1 MKKKFTL
8 IELLVVIAIIAILA
22 SMLLPALSK
31 ARAAAQRI
39 KCASNLKQIGLMH
52 MFYAHDWN
60 DHLICAGPASWYTWA
75 ANVLVY
81 INGSADADTAWYGL
95 PASAWKAI
103 HCPSAPS
110 NGQYDYSYG
119 VVTGDGVTQGV
130 GVAWSGNPGIPIT
143 KIVNASDTFL
153 QGDLLQY
160 NSAYIDTY
168 VCTYAWY
175 DSDIVDRCV
184 DSARAVMGFR
194 HDRQANM
201 CYADGHVES
210 MPHSIKGSA
219 SAGVSDSYIRKF
231 DPSR

>member
-1 MKKKFTL
+1 MKKVFTL

-39 KCASNLKQIGLMH
+39 KCTSNLKQIGLMH
-52 MFYAHDWN
+52 MFYAHDWD
-60 DHLICAGPASWYTWA
+60 DHVICAGPASWYTWA

-81 INGSADADTAWYGL
+81 INGSSNADTAWYGL

-110 NGQYDYSYG
+110 NAQYDYSYG

-160 NSAYIDTY
+160 NGAYINT
-168 VCTYAWY
+168 
-175 DSDIVDRCV
+175 DSNISGWIDNDVTDRSV
-184 DSARAVMGFR
+184 DSARAIVGFR

-201 CYADGHVES
+201 CFADGHVES
-210 MPHSIKGSA
+210 LKTSDKGSA
-219 SAGVSDSYIRKF
+219 SAGISDNYKRKF

>member
-1 MKKKFTL
+1 MKKIFTL

-39 KCASNLKQIGLMH
+39 KCTNNLKQIGLMH
-52 MFYAHDWN
+52 MFYAQDWD

-81 INGSADADTAWYGL
+81 LSGAADADAAWYGI
-95 PASAWKAI
+95 SDWNAI
-103 HCPSAPS
+103 HCPTAPTRT
-110 NGQYDYSYG
+110 QYNYSYG
-119 VVTGDGVTQGV
+119 VVVGDGITKGV
-130 GVAWSGNPGIPIT
+130 GVAWSGNPGIPVT

-153 QGDLLQY
+153 QGDLIQP
-160 NSAYIDTY
+160 NGAYIDT
-168 VCTYAWY
+168 
-175 DSDIVDRCV
+175 DSCIGDWISDDTGDGGGTARGIV
-184 DSARAVMGFR
+184 GFR

-201 CYADGHVES
+201 CYADGHVETLKVS
-210 MPHSIKGSA
+210 DKGS
-219 SAGVSDSYIRKF
+219 GGTVSDSYKRKF